1 MPEVDPLDERIASSA
16 GLPALLAEA
25 RATWVARSDSP
36 AGDEPRWRAFEDAF
50 PTFYQF
56 TNRPR

>member
-25 RATWVARSDSP
+25 RATWVARADSA
-36 AGDEPRWRAFEDAF
+36 AGEEPRWRAFEDAF